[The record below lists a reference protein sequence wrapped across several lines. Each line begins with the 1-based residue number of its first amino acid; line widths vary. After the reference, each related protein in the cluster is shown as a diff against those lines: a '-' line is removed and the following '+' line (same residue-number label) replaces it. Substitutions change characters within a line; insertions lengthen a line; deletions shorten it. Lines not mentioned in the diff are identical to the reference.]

1 VELETE
7 NQQLRYENA
16 QLFCAAL
23 NEKDAR
29 IAELDESENKL
40 KQRVILLDGQCRLMS
55 LLSTFVLL
63 IIIDLRRQH

>member
-1 VELETE
+1 MELETE

-40 KQRVILLDGQCRLMS
+40 KQRVILLDGQCRLVS
-55 LLSTFVLL
+55 LFFVWVSFVLL
-63 IIIDLRRQH
+63 ILIDL

>member
-40 KQRVILLDGQCRLMS
+40 KQRVILLDGQCRLVS
-55 LLSTFVLL
+55 LFFVWVSFVLL
-63 IIIDLRRQH
+63 ILIDL